1 MWERRVVRKYA
12 TEPRRRTGAKM
23 PQISTIQDSSKS
35 ESTRSLNVSPK
46 KLVVPQQALRVSK
59 KSVCAER
66 LKKFLDA
73 SGQYSG
79 FILEL
84 RIKPNSTNLTRR
96 WAVVQNGFLRIYE
109 NYGCAAPFL
118 RISLVEAFLKNFSNV
133 EKSRF
138 CFMLEYGTG
147 QSILFQTNT
156 YQELKNWAT
165 VINLS
170 IACHTDNFG
179 SGMDL
184 RRKVET
190 PGNSESPPTSNGL
203 AKEQS
208 KSVDDVDGPG
218 VTSQKNGSGNLDAKF
233 TSRSHP
239 NGVCGSEM
247 CDCDDKV
254 NVCCTPTLVKEVL
267 HHKSYNMS
275 SSSSL
280 DNEDGVSRSS
290 RESFSYRSSMMAKV
304 KHRGYLRVTRETT
317 APVLQFC
324 ELKGSLFN
332 VYQNEKSE
340 SPNQIFNLLYDKY
353 RENPNS
359 SRPFSFTL
367 KSDSDCVVEFGCDSG
382 ECFENWKRVIQSV
395 ALQETNSADRS
406 PRMDVP
412 RTFKACT
419 SDSPLTRRRSSSKKS
434 LVEEEAMHRDVL
446 RSLNE
451 EMEKGELNID
461 GSSYSCYVYEVRD
474 SSGNKTI
481 IRRWCVVT
489 DDDIK
494 VFERETSREAVTKLC
509 PSAFRLK
516 DIENPGDFPFAF
528 KLERLE
534 KQEEDDDECLVIQAS
549 NVNDFRELVGRIKN
563 VHKQLSKNKL
573 STSVSDSHVRLEKKN
588 SLKGADSLNHS
599 KSELSLRREVKRIFS
614 LARKSSKG
622 ELGNDGTPP
631 GHDTWPKVIRRTR
644 KSNRRAMSD
653 TTTERLITQ
662 SLVDTSQEKLENRK
676 SMGCQYDTEG
686 KFSGY
691 LTEVRLSKL
700 CRSEVRKWCVVQNK
714 QFFSYD
720 DKNIKSP
727 SAIISLKD
735 VELVDLSL
743 VHPNS
748 FELRF
753 NNGGLQSHLY
763 CAPSDFDKWLTVLA
777 VALDNCRAK
786 RDQNAQDAE
795 GLGKSEKGKISK
807 KGNMR

>member
-1 MWERRVVRKYA
+1 MWERRENVRKYA
-12 TEPRRRTGAKM
+12 TEPRRRTGGKI
-23 PQISTIQDSSKS
+23 PPISTVQDSSKS
-35 ESTRSLNVSPK
+35 ESTHSLNVSPK
-46 KLVVPQQALRVSK
+46 KLNGQALRVSK

-66 LKKFLDA
+66 LKKFLDP

-190 PGNSESPPTSNGL
+190 PGNSENSPVSNGL

-208 KSVDDVDGPG
+208 KSVDDVDGPH
-218 VTSQKNGSGNLDAKF
+218 VTSQKNGSSNLDAKF
-233 TSRSHP
+233 TSESYS
-239 NGVCGSEM
+239 NGVNESEM
-247 CDCDDKV
+247 CDDEV

-267 HHKSYNMS
+267 HHKSYNMR

-290 RESFSYRSSMMAKV
+290 RESFSYRSSMMEKV
-304 KHRGYLRVTRETT
+304 KHRGYLHVTRVP
-317 APVLQFC
+317 ASPVLQFC

-340 SPNQIFNLLYDKY
+340 SPQQVFNLLYDKY

-359 SRPFSFTL
+359 TRPFSFTL
-367 KSDSDCVVEFGCDSG
+367 KGDSDCVVEFGCETR
-382 ECFENWKRVIQSV
+382 ECFEDWKRVIQSV

-412 RTFKACT
+412 RICKMCP
-419 SDSPLTRRRSSSKKS
+419 SDSPLARRRSSSKKS

-451 EMEKGELNID
+451 DMEKDELKID
-461 GSSYSCYVYEVRD
+461 GSCYSCYVYEVRD

-481 IRRWCVVT
+481 IRRWCVIT

-494 VFERETSREAVTKLC
+494 VFERETSREAVTELR
-509 PSAFRLK
+509 PNAFRLK

-549 NVNDFRELVGRIKN
+549 NVKDFRELVGRIKN
-563 VHKQLSKNKL
+563 VHKQLSKNKQP
-573 STSVSDSHVRLEKKN
+573 SPMSDSNVQLVKKN
-588 SLKGADSLNHS
+588 SLKGANPLNHS
-599 KSELSLRREVKRIFS
+599 KSELSLRKEVKRIFS
-614 LARKSSKG
+614 LARKSSKS
-622 ELGNDGTPP
+622 ELNDGTPP

-644 KSNRRAMSD
+644 KFNRRAMSD
-653 TTTERLITQ
+653 ATTERLITH

-676 SMGCQYDTEG
+676 SMGCQYDTDG

-691 LTEVRLSKL
+691 LTEVRLSEL

-714 QFFSYD
+714 QFFCYD
-720 DKNIKSP
+720 DKNTKSP
-727 SAIISLKD
+727 STVISLKD
-735 VELVDLSL
+735 VKLMDLSH

-748 FELRF
+748 FEFCF

-763 CAPSDFDKWLTVLA
+763 RAPSDFDKWLTVLV
-777 VALDNCRAK
+777 VAIDNCHNK
-786 RDQNAQDAE
+786 GNQNAQDAE
-795 GLGKSEKGKISK
+795 GLGKNEKGKISK